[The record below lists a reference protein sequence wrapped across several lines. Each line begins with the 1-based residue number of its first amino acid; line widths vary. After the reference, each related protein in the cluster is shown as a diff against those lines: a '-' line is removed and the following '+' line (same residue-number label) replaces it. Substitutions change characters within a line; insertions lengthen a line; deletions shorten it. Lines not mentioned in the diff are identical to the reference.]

1 MKTILAAVDFS
12 PVTADVVARSAEL
25 ARAFGAALWLVH
37 VAAPDPDF
45 VGYDSGP
52 QSVRRTVAAEL
63 HETHRRLQEQSAALR
78 ADGLECTGLLV
89 QGSTP
94 ETIVREAE
102 RLQADL
108 VVLGSH
114 GYGALRRA
122 LLGSVSEHV
131 LHHAHRPLLILPAP
145 RPAA

>member
-1 MKTILAAVDFS
+1 MRTILAAIDFS
-12 PVTADVVARSAEL
+12 PVSDAVIAQAEAL

-45 VGYDSGP
+45 VGYEPGP

-63 HETHRRLQEQSAALR
+63 HEDHRRLQDRSAALR
-78 ADGLECTGLLV
+78 AGGLDCTALLI
-89 QGSTP
+89 QGPTAES
-94 ETIVREAE
+94 IVREAE
-102 RLQADL
+102 RLAADL
-108 VVLGSH
+108 IVIGSRGH
-114 GYGALRRA
+114 GALRRA

-145 RPAA
+145 PPA